1 MRTILAL
8 VCTVLIISAAATRA
22 QGPAERAVDTA
33 TDVAKGAV
41 DTGKNVA
48 HSVAKGTKKAA
59 YKVKDA
65 LTPDPDANR
74 VDVTA
79 TADKIEMPDSIPSG
93 KTAFVVTNRADE
105 KLTFKVEGKDESFS
119 RTLAPNE
126 TKVFHVNLDA
136 GSYHTTTKV
145 IGKNTN
151 TVKVSL
157 KVK

>member
-1 MRTILAL
+1 MRTI
-8 VCTVLIISAAATRA
+8 VPLICAGIIVFGTAVRA

-33 TDVAKGAV
+33 SNVAKGAV

-79 TADKIEMPDSIPSG
+79 TADKIEMPESIPPG
-93 KTAFVVTNRADE
+93 KTAFVVTNRSDE
-105 KLTFKVEGKDESFS
+105 KLTFKVEGKDEIFS

-126 TKVFHVNLDA
+126 TKVFHVDLDR
-136 GSYHTTTKV
+136 GSYHTSTRV

-151 TVKVSL
+151 TVKVGL